1 MDGADLR
8 AYRRRWRRV
17 AEREQET
24 LAAAS
29 VEERLAQV
37 AALMASVDAMG
48 WRDALDDDGP
58 VWARWQRL
66 RRRYNVER

>member
-1 MDGADLR
+1 
-8 AYRRRWRRV
+8 
-17 AEREQET
+17 

-29 VEERLAQV
+29 VEDRLSQV

-48 WRDALDDDGP
+48 WREALSDDGP

-66 RRRYNVER
+66 RQRSGCLE